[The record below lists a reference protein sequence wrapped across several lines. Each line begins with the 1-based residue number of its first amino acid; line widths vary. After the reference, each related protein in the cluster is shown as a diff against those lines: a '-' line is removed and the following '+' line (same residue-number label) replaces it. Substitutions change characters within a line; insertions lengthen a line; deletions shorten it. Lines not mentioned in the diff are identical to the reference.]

1 MNALSG
7 VATLETAASSRVVQ
21 LSDTHLM
28 RELGGQLVGID
39 TDRSLAAVCRLVA
52 AQGPVDALLL
62 TGDLAGDEAEEAYGR
77 LEEALAPL
85 GVPSFWLPG
94 NHDAVWSDDHPLKSH
109 FKRTVQ
115 LPHWDILMLNTQ
127 HPGVV
132 AGFLAGAEI
141 QALEQA
147 VDEAQRT
154 GRPLLVATHHP
165 LMPVGCAW
173 LDEIGAEN
181 AQAALARLAPLG
193 ERAVVI
199 SGHVHQD
206 SAQTYQGVQCLTV
219 PSTCIQFAP
228 NSTDFQVDARAPGCR
243 MLTLHESGAWAT
255 TVLRVTD
262 EKFAVDL
269 NSPGYA

>member
-1 MNALSG
+1 MSALSG
-7 VATLETAASSRVVQ
+7 VATLNTAASSRVVQ

-28 RELGGQLVGID
+28 RESGGQLVGID

-52 AQGPVDALLL
+52 AQGSIDALLL

-77 LEEALAPL
+77 LDEALAPL

-94 NHDAVWSDDHPLKSH
+94 NHDAVWSDDHPLRSH
-109 FKRTVQ
+109 FKRIVQ

-132 AGFLAGAEI
+132 AGHLAGPEI
-141 QALEQA
+141 VALEQA
-147 VDEAQRT
+147 VDHARTT

-181 AQAALARLAPLG
+181 ARVALQRLAPLG
-193 ERAVVI
+193 EKAVVI

-206 SAQTYQGVQCLTV
+206 AAQTYQGVQCLTA

-228 NSTDFQVDARAPGCR
+228 KSEDFRVDKQAPGCR
-243 MLTLHESGAWAT
+243 MLTLHGSGAWET
-255 TVLRVTD
+255 TVLRVAD
-262 EKFAVDL
+262 ETFAVDL
-269 NSPGYA
+269 NLPGYA

>member
-1 MNALSG
+1 L
-7 VATLETAASSRVVQ
+7 
-21 LSDTHLM
+21 
-28 RELGGQLVGID
+28 
-39 TDRSLAAVCRLVA
+39 
-52 AQGPVDALLL
+52 
-62 TGDLAGDEAEEAYGR
+62 
-77 LEEALAPL
+77 
-85 GVPSFWLPG
+85 
-94 NHDAVWSDDHPLKSH
+94 
-109 FKRTVQ
+109 
-115 LPHWDILMLNTQ
+115 LNTQ
-127 HPGVV
+127 YSGVV
-132 AGFLAGAEI
+132 AGRLADPEI

-147 VDEAQRT
+147 VDHAQTT

-181 AQAALARLAPLG
+181 AQAALQRLAPLD
-193 ERAVVI
+193 EKAVVI

-228 NSTDFQVDARAPGCR
+228 NSEDFQVDAQAPGCR
-243 MLTLHESGAWAT
+243 MLTLHESGAWET

-262 EKFAVDL
+262 ETFAVDL

>member
-1 MNALSG
+1 MNVLSG
-7 VATLETAASSRVVQ
+7 VATFNTAASSRVVQ

-28 RELGGQLVGID
+28 REPGGQLVGID
-39 TDRSLAAVCRLVA
+39 TDRSFAAVCRLVA
-52 AQGPVDALLL
+52 TLGPIDALLL
-62 TGDLAGDEAEEAYGR
+62 TGDLAGDEAEEAYDR
-77 LEEALAPL
+77 LDEALAPL

-94 NHDAVWSDDHPLKSH
+94 NHDAVWSDNHPLKSH

-132 AGFLAGAEI
+132 AGHLASSEI
-141 QALEQA
+141 AALEQA
-147 VDEAQRT
+147 VNHAQTT
-154 GRPLLVATHHP
+154 GRPMLVATHHP
-165 LMPVGCAW
+165 LLPVGCAW

-181 AQAALARLAPLG
+181 GLDALRLLAPLG
-193 ERAVVI
+193 EKAVVI

-206 SAQTYQGVQCLTV
+206 SAQTYRGVQCLTV

-228 NSTDFQVDARAPGCR
+228 NSADFRVDAQAPGCR
-243 MLTLHESGAWAT
+243 MLRLHESGAWET
-255 TVLRVTD
+255 NVPRVTD
-262 EKFAVDL
+262 ETFAVDL

>member
-7 VATLETAASSRVVQ
+7 AATLETAASSRVVQ

-52 AQGPVDALLL
+52 AQGPIDALLL
-62 TGDLAGDEAEEAYGR
+62 TGDLAGDEAGEAYGR
-77 LEEALAPL
+77 LDEALAPL

-109 FKRTVQ
+109 FKRTIQ

-132 AGFLAGAEI
+132 AGRLAGPEI
-141 QALEQA
+141 KALEHA
-147 VDEAQRT
+147 VDNAQAT

-165 LMPVGCAW
+165 LMPVGSAW
-173 LDEIGAEN
+173 LDKVGAEN
-181 AQAALARLAPLG
+181 ARVALERLAPLS
-193 ERAVVI
+193 EMAVVI

-228 NSTDFQVDARAPGCR
+228 KSADFQVDAQAPGCR
-243 MLTLHESGAWAT
+243 MLTLHESGAWETA
-255 TVLRVTD
+255 VLRVTD
-262 EKFAVDL
+262 ETFAVDL
-269 NSPGYA
+269 NSKGYA

>member
-1 MNALSG
+1 MNILSG
-7 VATLETAASSRVVQ
+7 VATINTAVSSRVVQ

-28 RELGGQLVGID
+28 REPGGQLVGID

-52 AQGPVDALLL
+52 AQGPIDALLL
-62 TGDLAGDEAEEAYGR
+62 TGDLAGNEAEAAYTR
-77 LEEALAPL
+77 LEAALAPL

-127 HPGVV
+127 HPGAV
-132 AGFLAGAEI
+132 AGYLAGAEI
-141 QALEQA
+141 EALEQA
-147 VDEAQRT
+147 VDHAQTT

-173 LDEIGAEN
+173 LDDIGAEN
-181 AQAALARLAPLG
+181 AHEALKRLVPLG
-193 ERAVVI
+193 DKAVVI

-206 SAQTYQGVQCLTV
+206 SAQLHQGVQCLTA
-219 PSTCIQFAP
+219 PSTCVQFAP
-228 NSTDFQVDARAPGCR
+228 SSADFQVDAQAPGCR
-243 MLTLHESGAWAT
+243 MLTLHESGEWETA
-255 TVLRVTD
+255 VLRVTD
-262 EKFAVDL
+262 ETFAVDL

>member
-85 GVPSFWLPG
+85 GVPSFWLPC

-173 LDEIGAEN
+173 REEIGAEN

-228 NSTDFQVDARAPGCR
+228 NSTDFQVDAQAPGCR
-243 MLTLHESGAWAT
+243 MLTLHESGAWET